1 MFTHALDPRPAHL
14 GLHPEGG
21 AAVLEPVGVVV
32 GVAAVVHQGAVS
44 TQSITGS
51 TNIFC
56 LKVVCKHQ
64 VFQSYLMTFENSD
77 YSFVVSLS

>member
-1 MFTHALDPRPAHL
+1 MTWTRAPPHHL

-51 TNIFC
+51 RNIFR
-56 LKVVCKHQ
+56 LKVVCKSIKS
-64 VFQSYLMTFENSD
+64 FNPIYMTFENSD